1 MAGTFTK
8 RGSKYRLQ
16 YMKDGVRYSETIADT
31 NDKEAKLKLADFVLR
46 IEKGNYY
53 DTNYTFSE
61 FANMWLEKVHYPN
74 SSPITIDK
82 YKSYL
87 NNRILPYIGNYKL
100 THISVPV
107 LTDYFNTAKKFQT
120 LTKHPQPISKATL
133 EKLANI
139 VNAIMQKA
147 YEWELIES
155 NPCNKV
161 RIKYDNL
168 QSEIDK
174 NKEYGIKKE
183 QIISYTKEEYK
194 IVLQRLSNESAP
206 FNLFIESALKTGL
219 SKEELLGLRWT
230 DFDIENKTL
239 SVKSV
244 RLMHKGSYIEKQPKA
259 HSRLRSIVIPDSLVL
274 SLSQYKN
281 GSEFIF
287 DRINPNSINSS
298 WSKFCKRNNIRKIRI
313 HDLRHTHATLLLAQG
328 VDIKT
333 ISQRLG
339 HSNISITMNTYTD
352 VLQELDKSAAHSLD
366 CI

>member
-1 MAGTFTK
+1 MAGTYTK

-16 YMKDGVRYSETIADT
+16 YMKNGVRYSETIAAT

-53 DTNYTFSE
+53 NTDYTFSE
-61 FANMWLEKVHYPN
+61 LANMWLEKVQQPN
-74 SSPITIDK
+74 SSPVTIDK

-87 NNRILPYIGNYKL
+87 DNRILPYIGKYKL
-100 THISVPV
+100 NNISVPV
-107 LTDYFNTAKKFQT
+107 LTDYFNTAKKFKT
-120 LTKHPQPISKATL
+120 LTKVPRPISKATL
-133 EKLANI
+133 EKLSNI
-139 VNAIMQKA
+139 VSAIMQKA

-155 NPCNKV
+155 NPCNKI

-174 NKEYGIKKE
+174 NKKYGIKKE
-183 QIISYTKEEYK
+183 QITSYTKEEYK
-194 IVLQRLSNESAP
+194 IVLQRLSNESDP
-206 FNLFIESALKTGL
+206 FRLFIESALKTGM
-219 SKEELLGLRWT
+219 SKEELLGLKWT

-281 GSEFIF
+281 GSDFIF
-287 DRINPNSINSS
+287 DKINPNSINSS
-298 WSKFCKRNNIRKIRI
+298 WSKFCKKNNIRKIRI